1 MAENNTQ
8 SSQPSEAEA
17 RRMHDELQYYDS
29 QIKKL
34 QEEFGKVEQ
43 QIKDLTELQKN
54 LDTFAEQEP
63 GSDTFIPISN
73 GIFVKATIKDTNSFL
88 INVGSNVAVPKTKD
102 EAKELIKNQQKEL
115 QDYRE
120 EIIEKVT
127 ELDTHAAEIEKK
139 LLGKPQQSQ

>member
-8 SSQPSEAEA
+8 SAQPNEAESKKLYN
-17 RRMHDELQYYDS
+17 ELQYYDS

-43 QIKDLTELQKN
+43 QIKDLTELQNN

-63 GSDTFIPISN
+63 GSESFIPISN
-73 GIFVKATIKDTNSFL
+73 GIFVKATIKETDSFL
-88 INVGSNVAVPKTKD
+88 INVGSNVAVPKSKD

-120 EIIEKVT
+120 EILQKVT

-139 LLGKPQQSQ
+139 VLGQ

>member
-8 SSQPSEAEA
+8 SAQPNEAESKKLYN
-17 RRMHDELQYYDS
+17 ELQYYDS

-43 QIKDLTELQKN
+43 QIKDLTELQTN

-63 GSDTFIPISN
+63 GSESFIPISN
-73 GIFVKATIKDTNSFL
+73 GIFVKATIKETDSFL
-88 INVGSNVAVPKTKD
+88 INVGSNVAVPKSKD

-120 EIIEKVT
+120 EILEKVT

-139 LLGKPQQSQ
+139 VLGQ